1 MGLFSRKNSS
11 VAYPSSGQPGWDD
24 QLRTPANTPR
34 VSTETFLEN
43 ATAHVLGALRSKV
56 QQSKENP
63 GAEGPDYKR
72 FALLDRM
79 LTVDSEQEALGG
91 RSRLERIVR
100 GYLAEF
106 LRQTVDQIEPC
117 NVRSGTVDR
126 SDVKCY
132 WDSQS
137 ADALWLAAGAGV
149 YHSAFAYNAL
159 RETLRADL
167 GTGVGRTGAWGALV
181 EVVRHSVQGFKQV
194 WAATYPGVEPRAS
207 VYNDHEKVLRYS
219 VMLDRHRLGFARAS

>member
-24 QLRTPANTPR
+24 QLRTPANAPR
-34 VSTETFLEN
+34 VSPETFLEN

-56 QQSKENP
+56 QQGKENVHA
-63 GAEGPDYKR
+63 GSPDDQR

-79 LTVDSEQEALGG
+79 LTVDTEPGVLGG
-91 RSRLERIVR
+91 RSRLERMVR

-106 LRQTVDQIEPC
+106 FRQTVDQIEPC

-126 SDVKCY
+126 SGVKSY

-159 RETLRADL
+159 RETLRADS
-167 GTGVGRTGAWGALV
+167 GNGVGRKGAWGALV
-181 EVVRHSVQGFKQV
+181 EVVRHSVQGFKEV
-194 WAATYPGVEPRAS
+194 WSATYPGVEPRAS

-219 VMLDRHRLGFARAS
+219 VMLDRNRLGFARAS